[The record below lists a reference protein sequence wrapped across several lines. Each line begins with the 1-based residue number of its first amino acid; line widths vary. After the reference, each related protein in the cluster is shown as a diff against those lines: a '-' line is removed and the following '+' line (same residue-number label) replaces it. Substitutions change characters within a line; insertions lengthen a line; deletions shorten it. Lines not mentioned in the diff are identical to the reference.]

1 MSASDCLHCSIHVPY
16 MQASELIQHFT
27 LIDFVLTNS
36 TLVNLFLLTTS
47 KCDCCSRVLG
57 WGTVALEDGMC
68 LSLY

>member
-1 MSASDCLHCSIHVPY
+1 MSESDCLHCSIHVPY

-36 TLVNLFLLTTS
+36 TLVNLFLLTMS

-57 WGTVALEDGMC
+57 
-68 LSLY
+68 